1 MAWRVISIENPAKL
15 SLKDNKLVIAQDS
28 KVVFPLEDIDS
39 LIIDNR
45 EVTLT
50 ANIISALSKFDVNT
64 LICDEKHLPATII
77 LPHGQASRGSKNARS
92 QLNMGEALRK
102 QLWRKNIM
110 QKIKNQS
117 AVLRKNNY
125 ILESKHLDELA
136 RTVRSGDVGNNEA
149 TAARCY
155 FDTLLGDATRRK
167 PLWHNSAL
175 NYGYAIVRGSIARA
189 VAARGLITEIGI
201 NHHSEL
207 NQYNLV
213 DDLIESFRPLV
224 DDYILNKVALRHIG
238 EEADATLNKEDRH
251 NIIDVIN
258 QYGIIIDKRYTIKH
272 LTDMVVE
279 SFIKAISEDD
289 VELLVLPS
297 IDN

>member
-1 MAWRVISIENPAKL
+1 MAWRVVAVENPAKL
-15 SLKDNKLVIAQDS
+15 SFRDNKLVVKQDDE
-28 KVVFPLEDIDS
+28 VALPLEDIDS

-50 ANIISALSKFDVNT
+50 ANIITALARFGINT
-64 LICDEKHLPATII
+64 LVCDDKHLPATII
-77 LPHGQASRGSKNARS
+77 LPHAQASRGSKNARQ
-92 QLNMGEALRK
+92 QLAMGEALRK
-102 QLWRKNIM
+102 QLWRKNII
-110 QKIKNQS
+110 QKIRNQ
-117 AVLRKNNY
+117 ATVLRRNNHD
-125 ILESKHLDELA
+125 LEADRLDELA
-136 RTVRSGDVGNNEA
+136 STVRSGDVGNNEA
-149 TAARCY
+149 IAARLY

-167 PLWHNSAL
+167 PMWHNSAL
-175 NYGYAIVRGSIARA
+175 NYGYAIVRGSLARA

-224 DDYILNKVALRHIG
+224 DEYILAKVALCHVG
-238 EEADATLNKEDRH
+238 DEHDSSLSKNDRH
-251 NIIDVIN
+251 NIIDIMN
-258 QYGIIIDKRYTIKH
+258 QYGIMVDKRYTIKH

-279 SFIKAISEDD
+279 SLMNAISKNDT
-289 VELLVLPS
+289 ELLTLPS